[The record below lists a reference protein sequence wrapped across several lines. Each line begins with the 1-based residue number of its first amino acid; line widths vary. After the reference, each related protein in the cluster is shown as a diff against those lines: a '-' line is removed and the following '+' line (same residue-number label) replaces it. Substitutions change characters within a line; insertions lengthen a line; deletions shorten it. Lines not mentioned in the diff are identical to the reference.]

1 MKLLLLGIQHN
12 PQDHLRPQVIL
23 EEVIIAAQ
31 IRAHTIQEL
40 LVRPTAVLLTIDPL
54 DQVMGQVVL
63 PMAELSPTDTAQEV
77 HRAGQAP
84 TRQTTVLRADLVLE
98 VP

>member
-1 MKLLLLGIQHN
+1 MKLLLLGIQHS
-12 PQDHLRPQVIL
+12 PQDHLLRQVIL

-31 IRAHTIQEL
+31 IRVHTIQEL

-63 PMAELSPTDTAQEV
+63 PMVELSQTGTAQEA
-77 HRAGQAP
+77 HRAGQVP
-84 TRQTTVLRADLVLE
+84 TRQTLVHRADLVLE

>member
-1 MKLLLLGIQHN
+1 MKLLLLGIRHS
-12 PQDHLRPQVIL
+12 PQDHLQPQVIL

-31 IRAHTIQEL
+31 IQVHTIQEL

-63 PMAELSPTDTAQEV
+63 PMVELSQTGTAQEA
-77 HRAGQAP
+77 HRAGQVP
-84 TRQTTVLRADLVLE
+84 TLQTLVHRADLVLE
-98 VP
+98 VS

>member
-1 MKLLLLGIQHN
+1 MKLLLLGIQHS
-12 PQDHLRPQVIL
+12 PQDHLLHQEIL

-31 IRAHTIQEL
+31 IRVHTIQEL

-63 PMAELSPTDTAQEV
+63 PMAELSPTDTAQEA
-77 HRAGQAP
+77 HRAGQVP
-84 TRQTTVLRADLVLE
+84 TRQTLVHRADLVLE

>member
-1 MKLLLLGIQHN
+1 MKLLLLGIQHS
-12 PQDHLRPQVIL
+12 PQDHLLRQVIL

-31 IRAHTIQEL
+31 IQVHTIQEL

-63 PMAELSPTDTAQEV
+63 PMVELSQTGTAQEA
-77 HRAGQAP
+77 HRAGQVP
-84 TRQTTVLRADLVLE
+84 TRQTLVHRADLVLE